1 MYQNN
6 RKWLFLGVYKPP
18 NQNDIE
24 FLNRIGENLDYYFQK
39 NDNVTIIGDFN
50 ITNENT
56 HLQSMMQAYNLNNL
70 IKETTCFQPNNHS
83 QIDLILTNQK
93 SMYKFSNTFV
103 TSLSDHHKLISTVSK
118 SGSFKGTPR
127 IKIYRSYKSFNID
140 NFKSI
145 LNQKLNN
152 LSSTTYDDFEETFL
166 SLLNKHATLEKKIL
180 RHNNGPFMTKELRNE
195 IMKRS
200 KLKNKH
206 NKRNYENLSLYKKQ
220 RN

>member
-1 MYQNN
+1 
-6 RKWLFLGVYKPP
+6 
-18 NQNDIE
+18 
-24 FLNRIGENLDYYFQK
+24 
-39 NDNVTIIGDFN
+39 
-50 ITNENT
+50 
-56 HLQSMMQAYNLNNL
+56 MMQAYNLNNL

-195 IMKRS
+195 IMK
-200 KLKNKH
+200 
-206 NKRNYENLSLYKKQ
+206 
-220 RN
+220 

>member
-24 FLNRIGENLDYYFQK
+24 FLNRIGANLDYYFQK
-39 NDNVTIIGDFN
+39 YDNVTIIGDFN
-50 ITNENT
+50 ITTENT

-70 IKETTCFQPNNHS
+70 IKEPIYFQSYNSS

-127 IKIYRSYKSFNID
+127 IRIYRSYKSFNID

-152 LSSTTYDDFEETFL
+152 LSSTTYDDFEKTFL

-180 RHNNGPFMTKELRNE
+180 RHNNAPFMTKELRNE

>member
-1 MYQNN
+1 
-6 RKWLFLGVYKPP
+6 
-18 NQNDIE
+18 
-24 FLNRIGENLDYYFQK
+24 
-39 NDNVTIIGDFN
+39 
-50 ITNENT
+50 
-56 HLQSMMQAYNLNNL
+56 MMQAYNLNNL
-70 IKETTCFQPNNHS
+70 IKEPIYFQSYNSS

-93 SMYKFSNTFV
+93 SMYKFSNTFE
-103 TSLSDHHKLISTVSK
+103 TDLSDHHKHISTIWK
-118 SGSFKGTPR
+118 SGSFQGTPW
-127 IKIYRSYKSFNID
+127 IKVYPSYKFFSINY
-140 NFKSI
+140 KSI

-152 LSSTTYDDFEETFL
+152 LSSTTYDDFEKTFL

-195 IMKRS
+195 IMKWS